1 MDKTFKLLDLE
12 FEWDEEKYSVN
23 LRKHSIKFEEAA
35 EVFFDD
41 LSQFGDASVEDES
54 RLYIVGFTF
63 DFNFLYT
70 VFVERGERYRI
81 ISARRATF
89 EEEKYYA
96 RKK

>member
-1 MDKTFKLLDLE
+1 MDRTFKLLDLE
-12 FEWDEEKYSVN
+12 FEWDEEKYAVN
-23 LRKHSIKFEEAA
+23 LRKHGIKFEDAA

-41 LSQFGDASVEDES
+41 LSQYGDASVVEES
-54 RLYIVGFTF
+54 RLYIIGFTF
-63 DFNFLYT
+63 EFNVLYT

-96 RKK
+96 TKK